1 MVLALLYEVNGME
14 YVVSPDTVLAL
25 AGGVMENLSQ
35 LLGPGISVFL
45 LLAGGSLLSRLLR
58 MFWQ

>member
-1 MVLALLYEVNGME
+1 ME

>member
-1 MVLALLYEVNGME
+1 ME

-25 AGGVMENLSQ
+25 AGGVMKNLSQ